1 MGYHYTMGAK
11 CITTKLSK
19 IKDAEASRAPSRN
32 RTRITSLRRRS
43 LAVRPSVPVSKC
55 FSGTG
60 ENRTHIVRFKRPMHY
75 LVCHNPICSRCFVS
89 VVVSFQSAWRELNP
103 RPSPYKDAA
112 LTPELHADASPMG
125 PKGVEPSPN
134 GVKVRH
140 AASYTTAPMFNRG
153 YAFPLSLHFKPFSS
167 MFQFQ
172 KW

>member
-11 CITTKLSK
+11 CITTKFSK

-43 LAVRPSVPVSKC
+43 LAVRPSLPVSKC

-89 VVVSFQSAWRELNP
+89 VGVAGIEPATSSLP
-103 RPSPYKDAA
+103 RTRS
-112 LTPELHADASPMG
+112 TPELHERGILLPATRGQFTLGNRFIAPEG
-125 PKGVEPSPN
+125 NGQRRQKRAEPIRALYAVKKKVE
-134 GVKVRH
+134 
-140 AASYTTAPMFNRG
+140 
-153 YAFPLSLHFKPFSS
+153 
-167 MFQFQ
+167 
-172 KW
+172 